1 MKKVLYLLAVFVLT
15 FTLSGCKTENENEN
29 YEEFNLFSNGLLAV
43 EKDENWGYIDKD
55 GEVIIDFLY
64 DGAGQFH
71 NGVAVVVANDNYHI
85 IDKSGSNVLED
96 SYDYLE
102 RFEEDVL
109 IYGDND
115 RFGLLSIEGDIIV
128 DALYNSISSF
138 HDGLAVVESNDEF
151 GMMNI
156 DGEIVVSIQHQFIGS
171 FSNGLALVKD
181 DDKYG
186 YIDEI
191 GVVAIDFLYD
201 NATIFDDYDRAI
213 VCVDEANSCYMIDK
227 EGTTMLNAYDI
238 SGNGPL
244 YEVQVTEG
252 VDEYKLYTDSGVEFN
267 NETYTDIG
275 YITEYYGNI
284 EIDFEDKGQVY
295 TIRREQ
301 MYKKVN
307 GIMEKSGNEKVNV
320 RYTDPKGNSKSV
332 MNPRAF
338 FHNIIPENLR
348 QFFFFD
354 GEKIN
359 RLAQEDGRDEIRDAV
374 LNILGMSVIENLHSD
389 LNKVDIKLDRLYK
402 KHVNKEE
409 GDLLEKRADSKS
421 RIESLEKDRK
431 KINELIK
438 EKKEEE
444 YFSKLPSA
452 TIEYCDM
459 VLANS
464 RYPDTFPQE
473 FDIDFN
479 SQNGILV
486 VEYQLPAPEHLPT
499 VKETKYIQSKDEF
512 KEVYISESA
521 QRKLYDKLLYQIAL
535 RTIHELYE
543 ADVIAALKSIVFNG
557 WVRSVDKRIGKETNS
572 CILSVQANREEF
584 LSINLKLVDP
594 KECFKQLKGVGSSKL
609 HSLSPVAP
617 IINIDKSDKRFVPS
631 HDVAEF
637 LDEGQNLAAMDW
649 EEFEH
654 LVRELFEKEFSQTGG
669 EVKVTQSSRD
679 GGVDAIAF
687 DPDPIRGG
695 KIVIQAKRY
704 TNTVGVSAVRDLYGT
719 VEHEGA
725 IKGILVT
732 TSDYGPDAYKFVK
745 GKPITLLNGGN
756 LLHLLEKHGHKAKID
771 LKEAKK
777 ILSENS

>member
-1 MKKVLYLLAVFVLT
+1 MAERATNSRYHGV
-15 FTLSGCKTENENEN
+15 
-29 YEEFNLFSNGLLAV
+29 
-43 EKDENWGYIDKD
+43 KDCVSRHLRKPLHL
-55 GEVIIDFLY
+55 LY
-64 DGAGQFH
+64 DTHPYKFVEEIKMAYRPMYET
-71 NGVAVVVANDNYHI
+71 AV
-85 IDKSGSNVLED
+85 K
-96 SYDYLE
+96 
-102 RFEEDVL
+102 
-109 IYGDND
+109 
-115 RFGLLSIEGDIIV
+115 
-128 DALYNSISSF
+128 
-138 HDGLAVVESNDEF
+138 HDGLHKYRIIRGSDPYVVEQKAKAQQATWDE
-151 GMMNI
+151 MWQKKLAAERKRQEKELEKADRERKKQNALERTEQAQKAIQDIENTLHHTLSI
-156 DGEIVVSIQHQFIGS
+156 DDTIDWESLKDFSKFSESKPEKPVLTQIPSEPPVPKEENYKPTLGLICKIIPKFREKKEQPYKEAYQKVLEQYEEDCVKWGERKG
-171 FSNGLALVKD
+171 
-181 DDKYG
+181 
-186 YIDEI
+186 
-191 GVVAIDFLYD
+191 
-201 NATIFDDYDRAI
+201 AI
-213 VCVDEANSCYMIDK
+213 VHRNQQTEK
-227 EGTTMLNAYDI
+227 EYQNAVEEWGCMEKEFYENQTMLNA
-238 SGNGPL
+238 S
-244 YEVQVTEG
+244 
-252 VDEYKLYTDSGVEFN
+252 
-267 NETYTDIG
+267 
-275 YITEYYGNI
+275 I
-284 EIDFEDKGQVY
+284 EK
-295 TIRREQ
+295 
-301 MYKKVN
+301 
-307 GIMEKSGNEKVNV
+307 
-320 RYTDPKGNSKSV
+320 
-332 MNPRAF
+332 
-338 FHNIIPENLR
+338 
-348 QFFFFD
+348 
-354 GEKIN
+354 
-359 RLAQEDGRDEIRDAV
+359 
-374 LNILGMSVIENLHSD
+374 
-389 LNKVDIKLDRLYK
+389 
-402 KHVNKEE
+402 
-409 GDLLEKRADSKS
+409 
-421 RIESLEKDRK
+421 
-431 KINELIK
+431 
-438 EKKEEE
+438 KKEEYSNE
-444 YFSKLPSA
+444 SSSA
-452 TIEYCDM
+452 IIEYCDM

-464 RYPDTFPQE
+464 HYPDTFPQE

-486 VEYQLPAPEHLPT
+486 VECQLPAPKHLPT

-521 QRKLYDKLLYQIAL
+521 QRKLYDRLLYQIAL

-557 WVRSVDKRIGKETNS
+557 WVRSVDKRIGKETDS

-732 TSDYGPDAYKFVK
+732 TSDYGPDAYKFAK
-745 GKPITLLNGGN
+745 GKPITLFNGGN

-777 ILSENS
+777 ILSEDL